1 MSKVA
6 EYNRIKKEM
15 AEMEARLAQ
24 IKGAATAELELI
36 ELVKSTAAEKGLSL
50 LDIALALAP
59 QLEKASGKASKVGKD
74 VKGEGRTPRRARV
87 LKRYTNPHTN
97 EAIETKGGNHRQ
109 LKEWKEQWGA
119 EVVEGW
125 MTKAE

>member
-6 EYNRIKKEM
+6 EYNRIKRQM
-15 AEMEARLAQ
+15 AEMESRLAE

-36 ELVKSTAAEKGLSL
+36 ELVKSVVAEKGLSM

-59 QLEKASGKASKVGKD
+59 QLGKTSGKASKTGND
-74 VKGEGRTPRRARV
+74 VKGEGRSPRRARV
-87 LKRYTNPHTN
+87 LKCYLNPHTS
-97 EAIETKGGNHRQ
+97 EAVETKGGNHRQ
-109 LKEWKEQWGA
+109 LKEWKAKWGA

-125 MTKAE
+125 LVKAE